1 MQKFASLTYVLV
13 KKWKLSCLGSAGRF
27 SRHANLKHL
36 FKQTL
41 ASVRVPPVLEPAHL
55 YRTDNK
61 RPDGMTLVPWKQ
73 LLWEVTV
80 ADALAP
86 SRLSG
91 GLVGEPGIVAVEA
104 EERKNDK

>member
-1 MQKFASLTYVLV
+1 
-13 KKWKLSCLGSAGRF
+13 
-27 SRHANLKHL
+27 
-36 FKQTL
+36 
-41 ASVRVPPVLEPAHL
+41 
-55 YRTDNK
+55 
-61 RPDGMTLVPWKQ
+61 MTLVPWKQ

-91 GLVGEPGIVAVEA
+91 GLVGKPGIVAAEA